1 MIEPR
6 ILEVRTKILKK
17 NDELAREMRD
27 RFVDA
32 GVLVSNLV
40 SSPGTGKTASIEVD
54 AHPPSST
61 RALTSRPLS
70 AISKPIMTPGDWP
83 RAAPPSARS

>member
-17 NDELAREMRD
+17 NDELARDMR
-27 RFVDA
+27 REFVNA

-40 SSPGTGKTASIEVD
+40 SSPGTGKTALLHETLSRMVD
-54 AHPPSST
+54 AGDQVAAIVGDLET
-61 RALTSRPLS
+61 DNDARRLS
-70 AISKPIMTPGDWP
+70 ASG
-83 RAAPPSARS
+83 APVR